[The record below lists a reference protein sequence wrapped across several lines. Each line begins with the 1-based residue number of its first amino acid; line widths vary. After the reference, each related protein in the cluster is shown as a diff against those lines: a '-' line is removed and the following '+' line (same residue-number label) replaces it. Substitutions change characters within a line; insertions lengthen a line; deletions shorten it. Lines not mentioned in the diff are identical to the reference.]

1 MGGIVKCGDCM
12 KRDKE
17 ETSRDEQEEIGS
29 EEETKRDEQE
39 EIGREEET
47 SRDEQEEI
55 GREEETSRDEQEEIG
70 SEEETK
76 RDEQEE
82 IGSEEETK
90 RDEEGEIGS
99 EEETKRDEQEEI
111 GSEEETK
118 RDEQEEIGREEE
130 TTRDNSPTEREEWE
144 SIIRELISELKSSDE
159 EEEIGLPNSNP
170 FKMKA
175 LVSNVKSPV
184 FRRTPLH
191 VAVLN
196 KKEDIV
202 KYLLQEQ
209 DKLEYCVSLGVN
221 WHKDVYGLTPLHY
234 AVLMED
240 KELVK
245 MLVESSSYSASV
257 NVGDFS
263 FRTPLHLACA
273 RRYRQGED
281 VVAILLSNSNV
292 DLNAKDCCGY
302 TPLHWAVHV
311 GASGVVT
318 LLLKRNIKLDEKD
331 VDGKTAVHH
340 VHAAARS
347 TAGDVQRRE
356 TMLEVE
362 GVLTSDPRVEKRI
375 DRMYRDRQVYVDAA
389 NAILVG
395 AALIASV
402 TYGGW
407 LQPPLGDHDDHT
419 RRIARIFWGFNSL
432 SFSFAIAAV
441 MAGAG
446 AVLPVADL
454 FIEDAVAR
462 VRDWLAV
469 TAVLLLVSAA
479 FVLGAFGAAGFASM
493 TTVGDLEAN
502 MTTTM
507 TVGGAVWLLI
517 ALVFLRGLCRVSN
530 VWPTRRLL
538 KGCAGLFYSSSSPL
552 RARNIVTLPLLE
564 HLALSEMAVDIS
576 VLEMRG
582 KEVKPKQQ
590 QSPGEMQSGDDSQ
603 PQSEKDVAYAL
614 QQRLEE
620 EDREQ
625 EATVR
630 KSSLS
635 IPYHVLDVLH
645 VSFPSYLRLTLLHV

>member
-1 MGGIVKCGDCM
+1 MV
-12 KRDKE
+12 R
-17 ETSRDEQEEIGS
+17 
-29 EEETKRDEQE
+29 
-39 EIGREEET
+39 
-47 SRDEQEEI
+47 
-55 GREEETSRDEQEEIG
+55 
-70 SEEETK
+70 
-76 RDEQEE
+76 
-82 IGSEEETK
+82 
-90 RDEEGEIGS
+90 
-99 EEETKRDEQEEI
+99 
-111 GSEEETK
+111 
-118 RDEQEEIGREEE
+118 
-130 TTRDNSPTEREEWE
+130 
-144 SIIRELISELKSSDE
+144 
-159 EEEIGLPNSNP
+159 PNR
-170 FKMKA
+170 MKA

-576 VLEMRG
+576 V
-582 KEVKPKQQ
+582 V
-590 QSPGEMQSGDDSQ
+590 SGLYNYFIFDD
-603 PQSEKDVAYAL
+603 DG
-614 QQRLEE
+614 RNHHGF
-620 EDREQ
+620 
-625 EATVR
+625 
-630 KSSLS
+630 
-635 IPYHVLDVLH
+635 IH
-645 VSFPSYLRLTLLHV
+645 FPSTAACRQFCMEADSFFPSGFPLSESLRFREIFENISPHSATTSPHRGFPREYISEIIRSRDDIRPFERMYRNDPQAYLQRYRKIAHAPIFYV